1 MSSNLPTEDDSKLKQ
16 LCFNL
21 THFQRTDFDSVRFVN
36 FSRKRATLAQLH
48 SDLRI
53 YLRYLQNSMIELIND
68 DYADFVNLSSGLA
81 ALRDSVDKVKNNIQ
95 GTWYNFES
103 TISDLERCAQLVNNY
118 LFQLNNARK
127 EQIIAKNKLS
137 LLQSIQRLH
146 KFLENRPKEFGNIW
160 FSKLFL
166 LISSIE
172 YWLECLKSF
181 ETFILQLKIPK
192 EKCYRKATDLIIGQ
206 LCEELK
212 FIINQEDKNITS
224 KERAELRVVNLVIQY
239 LRNDSKKKIKMDILL
254 QEVLNKVINIRQCWI
269 IYSHYCNN
277 LSEEVETFFDVCLL
291 NSVISILDEKFST
304 ILVPTDAR
312 LFHSCFKF
320 LIEKFISFW
329 PTKNEIF
336 QMRLLRTIRD
346 KFNLIIYFKLAS
358 QPLVISIKEQ
368 IKPEDFKFKLPIDAD
383 SNPCLC
389 SYSNSL
395 LSSLHILY
403 SSDYFLPSLA
413 NKFWEFTLQR
423 MQDYLGWAQ
432 SIIDYFT
439 ISKKQQLDTNKS
451 AQSTISSE
459 RKSVSPVAFK
469 ESSNQITSNN
479 ITSQSIPTWL
489 ALAALSRDLQLF
501 DTNLFQFCLST
512 IWDYLRQLKIDPTPF
527 GQCLSLFSG
536 QLSEKRKEIEQ
547 KLLEILVGELAKNL
561 SAVSDIPRQY
571 RWTKRPQPVGFST
584 YLTSSF
590 EIFERFA
597 EETVNKLGFDE
608 MELNHI
614 RSQAMIIA
622 SNDFCERAE
631 KVLDSVEQTGSSLLR
646 FKQRKALASGQ
657 STAEAASE
665 SDESKIRT
673 QLCFDVNLVK
683 QRAKEY
689 GLASEYMDRLE
700 RIEQRTATSE
710 ISTKITGSTPECAD

>member
-118 LFQLNNARK
+118 LSQLNKARK

-137 LLQSIQRLH
+137 LLQSIQRLY

-192 EKCYRKATDLIIGQ
+192 EKCYQKATDLIIDQ

-224 KERAELRVVNLVIQY
+224 KKSNLATLLASLKLLHEKERAELRVINLVIQY

-254 QEVLNKVINIRQCWI
+254 QEVLNKVINIRQSWI
-269 IYSHYCNN
+269 IYAQNCNN

-291 NSVISILDEKFST
+291 NSVISILDE
-304 ILVPTDAR
+304 
-312 LFHSCFKF
+312 
-320 LIEKFISFW
+320 
-329 PTKNEIF
+329 
-336 QMRLLRTIRD
+336 
-346 KFNLIIYFKLAS
+346 
-358 QPLVISIKEQ
+358 PLVISIKEQ
-368 IKPEDFKFKLPIDAD
+368 IKPEEFKFKLPIDGD

-389 SYSNSL
+389 SYSNSI

-432 SIIDYFT
+432 SIIDHFT
-439 ISKKQQLDTNKS
+439 STTKKQQLDTNKS
-451 AQSTISSE
+451 TQSTISSE
-459 RKSVSPVAFK
+459 RKSVSPVSFK

-479 ITSQSIPTWL
+479 ITTLSIPIWL
-489 ALAALSRDLQLF
+489 GLAALSRDLQLF

-536 QLSEKRKEIEQ
+536 QISEKRKEIEH
-547 KLLEILVGELAKNL
+547 KLLEILGGELAKNL

-571 RWTKRPQPVGFST
+571 RWTKRPQPIGFST
-584 YLTSSF
+584 YLSSSF
-590 EIFERFA
+590 EIFEQFA
-597 EETVNKLGFDE
+597 EETANKLGFDE
-608 MELNHI
+608 IELNQI
-614 RSQAMIIA
+614 RSQAMVIA

-657 STAEAASE
+657 STSEAASE
-665 SDESKIRT
+665 SDESKIRA

-683 QRAKEY
+683 QRAREY
-689 GLASEYMDRLE
+689 GLATEYMDRLE

-710 ISTKITGSTPECAD
+710 VSTKITGSTTECAD